1 MATVYDV
8 PADMLIK
15 HVAEKLKEMEEFK
28 PPEWA
33 MFVKT
38 GVHKERS
45 PEQKDWWH
53 IRVAAIFRKVYT
65 DGPVGVERLR
75 SAYGGRKRRGA
86 KHPRFRRGSG
96 SIISEGL
103 QQLEKAGFVAKTNKG
118 RVTTSAGRS
127 FLDKAATE
135 LHKELVKQIPVLAK
149 Y

>member
-8 PADMLIK
+8 PADVLIGR
-15 HVAEKLKEMEEFK
+15 VAEKLKEMEEFT

-45 PEQKDWWH
+45 PEQPDWWY

-65 DGPVGVERLR
+65 DGPVGIERLR
-75 SAYGGRKRRGA
+75 TAYGGRKRRGVEPP
-86 KHPRFRRGSG
+86 KFKKGSG
-96 SIISEGL
+96 AIIRNAL
-103 QQLEKAGFVAKTNKG
+103 HQLEKAGFVKKTEEG
-118 RVTTSAGRS
+118 RIVTPQGRA
-127 FLDKAATE
+127 FLDKIAAE
-135 LHKELVKQIPVLAK
+135 VKKELVEQIPALAK